1 MAVRGILASYKLRVS
16 RKITEVSKAQM
27 EQMEDGTCTNT
38 LYAQE
43 QLQKSNVRDSNSLHA
58 HEVKMDQTQ
67 VFVEL
72 KSMVADLNGG
82 YVLACKCGGC

>member
-1 MAVRGILASYKLRVS
+1 MAVSGILASYKLRVS

-58 HEVKMDQTQ
+58 HEVKMDQNQ
-67 VFVEL
+67 VFVECF
-72 KSMVADLNGG
+72 SNGVSAG
-82 YVLACKCGGC
+82 VFVELIDGC

>member
-27 EQMEDGTCTNT
+27 EQMEVGTCTNT

-58 HEVKMDQTQ
+58 HEVKMDQNQ
-67 VFVEL
+67 VFVECF
-72 KSMVADLNGG
+72 SNGVSAG
-82 YVLACKCGGC
+82 VFVELIDGC

>member
-58 HEVKMDQTQ
+58 HEVKMDQNQ
-67 VFVEL
+67 VFVECF
-72 KSMVADLNGG
+72 SNGVSAG
-82 YVLACKCGGC
+82 VFVELIDGC